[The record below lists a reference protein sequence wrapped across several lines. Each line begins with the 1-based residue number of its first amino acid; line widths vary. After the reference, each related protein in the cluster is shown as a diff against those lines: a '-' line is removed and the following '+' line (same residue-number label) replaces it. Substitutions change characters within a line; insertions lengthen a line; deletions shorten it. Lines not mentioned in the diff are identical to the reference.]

1 MRNPKGKTHTNKR
14 VKYDICNKLLIR
26 ETLPLILANLEVNSY
41 QCTQHIKMWSMVGS
55 MNISVRLS
63 QYTQLANVHMPMLSM
78 EQNHLSAKM
87 LHEV

>member
-41 QCTQHIKMWSMVGS
+41 QCPQHIKMWSMVGS
-55 MNISVRLS
+55 MNISARLS
-63 QYTQLANVHMPMLSM
+63 QYIASKCSYAHVIYGTEPS
-78 EQNHLSAKM
+78 
-87 LHEV
+87 